1 MTVDIIIPTYKPDDR
16 FIRCLE
22 LLGSQTYEISHI
34 FIINTGRSYYDRFME
49 DHAIPASIRDI
60 TSVTHIEKSEFD
72 HGGTRRMA
80 VKLSRAECF
89 VMMTQDA
96 LPYDN
101 GMLKA
106 LVEPLILDPHIA
118 VSYARQIAAPEARE
132 TEKYTRK
139 FNYPATPRVKSS
151 QDLVTMGIKTY
162 FCSNVCAAYNR
173 AHYDEAGG
181 FIEKTIF
188 NEDMIMA
195 AALVKLGYLIS
206 YTPQARVYH
215 SHNYTLGQQFK
226 RNFDLAVSQ
235 AEHPEVFKGVSSE
248 KEGAKLVKGCIQ
260 YLKDMHKR
268 YLIPGFILNCGARYL
283 GYRCGRSY
291 RLFPRPIR
299 KALSANPAYWG

>member
-1 MTVDIIIPTYKPDDR
+1 MTVDIIIPTYKPDER

-22 LLGSQTYEISHI
+22 LLGSQSCEISHI
-34 FIINTGRSYYDRFME
+34 YIINTDRRLYEGFME
-49 DHAIPASIRDI
+49 AHTIPASVRNI
-60 TSVTHIEKSEFD
+60 TSVTHIDKSDFD

-80 VKLSRAECF
+80 VKMSHAEYF

-101 GMLKA
+101 DMVKA
-106 LVEPLILDPHIA
+106 LIEPLVLDPNIA
-118 VSYARQIAAPEARE
+118 VSYARQIAAPGAAE

-151 QDLVTMGIKTY
+151 QDMVTLGIKTY

-173 AHYDEAGG
+173 TLYDKAGG

-206 YTPQARVYH
+206 YTPSARVYH
-215 SHNYTLGQQFK
+215 SHNYTFGQQLR

-235 AEHPEVFKGVSSE
+235 VQHPEVFKGISSE
-248 KEGAKLVKGCIQ
+248 KEGAKLVSGCIQ
-260 YLKDMHKR
+260 YLKDVHKR
-268 YLIPGFILNCGARYL
+268 YLIPGFIMNCGARYI
-283 GYRCGRSY
+283 GYRLGRRY
-291 RLFPRPIR
+291 KLFPKPLR
-299 KALSANPAYWG
+299 KALSANPSYWG